1 MTLLLS
7 DSYRAQYGG
16 REAAIEEA
24 CAQIDWSKVEKAAV
38 TDCDQQYLLLFLYG
52 IGEER
57 ITDRPEEADVVL
69 ADRYLLLG
77 QGEDRPELD
86 ADAWKLYTTGD
97 EFAQFVETAGMQ
109 PVYEN
114 DRFVL
119 YQK

>member
-1 MTLLLS
+1 M
-7 DSYRAQYGG
+7 
-16 REAAIEEA
+16 
-24 CAQIDWSKVEKAAV
+24 
-38 TDCDQQYLLLFLYG
+38 
-52 IGEER
+52 
-57 ITDRPEEADVVL
+57 VL